1 MRRIIIIGMLVLM
14 GGLAGWFINQ
24 LTQYNSV
31 ALKGPSNTPVK
42 IYGAAKNA
50 DGDST
55 YNPDDL
61 VAEITGQ
68 AEKWMKDGD
77 YFAVIAENPDYS
89 ETIYKF
95 KVSESGMI
103 PLRFKYSDERLKSLT
118 KLEASSVQ
126 SEMKKKFPRLEGNYN
141 FGSGK
146 LFAEGDWYGGTIVAK
161 NGQADTLRFIAHKVN
176 GQWKVLTD
184 PPLILIGGPSN
195 PDIPYEVVKGA
206 NNL

>member
-1 MRRIIIIGMLVLM
+1 MRRIIIIGILVII
-14 GGLAGWFINQ
+14 GGLTGWFINQ
-24 LTQYNSV
+24 ITQYNKVS
-31 ALKGPSNTPVK
+31 LKGPSNTSVK

-50 DGDST
+50 DGVSI
-55 YNPDDL
+55 YNPKDL
-61 VAEITGQ
+61 VSEFKGQ

-95 KVSESGMI
+95 KVYESGII
-103 PLRFKYSDERLKSLT
+103 PLRFNYSDQKLQSLT
-118 KLEASSVQ
+118 KVEANSVQ
-126 SEMKKKFPRLEGNYN
+126 SEMKKKYPRLEGNYN

-146 LFAEGDWYGGTIVAK
+146 LFAEGDWYGGIIVSK

-176 GQWKVLTD
+176 GQWKVVTD

-195 PDIPYEVVKGA
+195 PDIPYEVVKGT